1 VTDTH
6 GPRVPRRSAQVV
18 QSSVRAHHAS
28 QRKRSNRRAF
38 LGLLFVVLAV
48 WGANALIVGR
58 PIRDALAADS
68 GTARLQLRARFQ
80 YHLDFTTLVL
90 DLGSVDSAAPENALG
105 GLLVAARTMRAAS
118 RSFRRVVLA
127 HGRDAV
133 FVLSGE
139 DFTTLGAELTPGRNI
154 VALVRSVPQ
163 KLRGAAGASGF
174 GPWQRPLPPLLG
186 PEAGDAAA
194 VARSW
199 ASGGPP

>member
-1 VTDTH
+1 VTDTQ
-6 GPRVPRRSAQVV
+6 GPRLPRRSAQVV
-18 QSSVRAHHAS
+18 QSAVRAHHAS

-58 PIRDALAADS
+58 PVRDALAADT

-80 YHLDFTTLVL
+80 YYLDFTTLVL
-90 DLGSVDSAAPENALG
+90 DLESVDAAAPENALG
-105 GLLVAARTMRAAS
+105 GLLVAARTMRAAG

-139 DFTTLGAELTPGRNI
+139 DFTRLGDAVAAGRNP
-154 VALVRSVPQ
+154 VALVRSVPE
-163 KLRGAAGASGF
+163 KLRAAAGAAGF
-174 GPWQRPLPPLLG
+174 GPWTLPLPPPLG
-186 PEAGDAAA
+186 PGAGDAAA
-194 VARSW
+194 VARRW
-199 ASGGPP
+199 ASGGP